1 MGWGERW
8 GADFDFIGADVPA
21 EDTPG
26 KRKSGGGGKTEI
38 KKKRKKR
45 KKATGGGEKRE
56 KSDNFVE
63 VRTFH
68 RYDAG
73 NFDE

>member
-38 KKKRKKR
+38 KKKKK
-45 KKATGGGEKRE
+45 KKK
-56 KSDNFVE
+56 K
-63 VRTFH
+63 
-68 RYDAG
+68 G
-73 NFDE
+73 NRGRGKKGKIR